1 MGQADPLAARCGVKG
16 CREQEILFWLA
27 PCGMVIVSPGKSC
40 PMEEKG
46 GKERMKKR
54 GGQTFL
60 FRKRNCGVYKLH
72 SSFNNRSR
80 C

>member
-1 MGQADPLAARCGVKG
+1 
-16 CREQEILFWLA
+16 
-27 PCGMVIVSPGKSC
+27 MVIVSPGKSC

-54 GGQTFL
+54 GDQTFL
-60 FRKRNCGVYKLH
+60 FRKNDCGVYKLR